1 MSILPIVTYNDPI
14 LRKKAK
20 EVESRTEFIDRFV
33 EDLIETMYHSNGLG
47 LAAPQVGASHRIF
60 VFDPDPV
67 LEDDEEKMGLIVCIN
82 PKVTSKSSQQIS
94 MDEGC
99 LSIPDVHDMVKRAEE
114 ITLHYYDEN
123 FVPHTRDFSGW
134 PARIILHEYDHL
146 DGILFI
152 DHISSFRRRMH
163 KSQLKAI
170 EVGEVE
176 ALYPIRP
183 KKHSS

>member
-14 LRKKAK
+14 LREKAK
-20 EVESRTEFIDRFV
+20 EVESRTEYIDRFV

-47 LAAPQVGASHRIF
+47 LAAPQVGVSHRIF
-60 VFDPDPV
+60 VFDPDPM
-67 LEDDEEKMGLIVCIN
+67 LEDDEEKLGLIVCIN
-82 PKVTSKSSQQIS
+82 PKIIAQSSQQIS

-99 LSIPDVHDMVKRAEE
+99 LSIPDIKDTLKRAEE
-114 ITLHYYDEN
+114 ITLHYLDEN
-123 FVPHTRDFSGW
+123 FIQHTRDFIGW

-152 DHISSFRRRMH
+152 DHLSSFRRRMH

-170 EVGEVE
+170 EAGEAE
-176 ALYPIRP
+176 ASYPIRP
-183 KKHSS
+183 KKLGL